1 MRINDDSDIKIFGE
15 KKKKDDFDPMLL
27 LEEIKR
33 HRSSGNTAKAKTI
46 AHHMADSIVES
57 DIDESVKSFADRYEV
72 ELTSEVMHQVR
83 VLSVFSA
90 EYVLNKYLPSP
101 LLSSVAINELYESI
115 LAEAPEFYDRLESGT
130 AFTFYYLAVRSGG
143 NTPAEIGKAFAS
155 QCGREDD
162 GSCALFGT
170 AVFTLNVEIFQ
181 NLIFS
186 FNFEE

>member
-130 AFTFYYLAVRSGG
+130 AFALL
-143 NTPAEIGKAFAS
+143 S
-155 QCGREDD
+155 QSE
-162 GSCALFGT
+162 
-170 AVFTLNVEIFQ
+170 
-181 NLIFS
+181 
-186 FNFEE
+186 